1 MIGYPGESTR
11 VARKRRQL
19 PWGGKEV
26 VPAPVGI
33 PTHSDSKAV
42 IVAWL
47 LAHGVSFTE
56 AALNNLSVDE
66 LIDLVHDL
74 LDNP

>member
-1 MIGYPGESTR
+1 MPG
-11 VARKRRQL
+11 
-19 PWGGKEV
+19 
-26 VPAPVGI
+26 APVQRDLP
-33 PTHSDSKAV
+33 PTSADSKAV

-56 AALNNLSVDE
+56 AALLNLSKDE
-66 LIDLVHDL
+66 LLNLVADL